1 MIFLNGLTKI
11 KRNNM
16 EEIFLQAKTDKL
28 STRLVTN
35 TSEAYIYKGVKIIKE
50 ETGIRIMN
58 TKFNGDYYTDV
69 TTDQYRHFMTYGWR
83 VGCYI
88 VANQNNNRSLIN
100 LNAKLKN
107 EKPGTKTYTSIL
119 RNIEVV
125 IERTVSTLNLLQH
138 EFRQQLQN

>member
-1 MIFLNGLTKI
+1 
-11 KRNNM
+11 M
-16 EEIFLQAKTDKL
+16 EEIFLQAKADKL

-119 RNIEVV
+119 RNIDVV

>member
-16 EEIFLQAKTDKL
+16 EEIFLQAKADKL

-69 TTDQYRHFMTYGWR
+69 TTDQYRHFITYGWR

>member
-1 MIFLNGLTKI
+1 
-11 KRNNM
+11 M
-16 EEIFLQAKTDKL
+16 EEIFLQAKADKL

>member
-1 MIFLNGLTKI
+1 
-11 KRNNM
+11 M
-16 EEIFLQAKTDKL
+16 EKIFLQAKADKL
-28 STRLVTN
+28 STRLATN

-69 TTDQYRHFMTYGWR
+69 TTDQYRHFTMYGWR

>member
-16 EEIFLQAKTDKL
+16 EEIFLQAKADKL

-119 RNIEVV
+119 RNIDVV